1 MEQESSILGVTR
13 QPNAVTF
20 KSPSNK
26 LCIPVAGEQKAPSI
40 PLLEAQFML
49 RPSIQITKGLKMPF
63 FDRVITTCGAGTGGE
78 GNTGDRGDIIG
89 EVGGRLWRG
98 VDVVFW

>member
-20 KSPSNK
+20 KSPFEK
-26 LCIPVAGEQKAPSI
+26 LGIPVASEKKATSH

-49 RPSIQITKGLKMPF
+49 
-63 FDRVITTCGAGTGGE
+63 
-78 GNTGDRGDIIG
+78 
-89 EVGGRLWRG
+89 
-98 VDVVFW
+98 